1 MYISSGSFSALCS
14 SSSRNWVIEAGFAL
28 LNVWLVILQSQKFL
42 CLLTLQQHSWRYI
55 AQVGTSQRKEQ
66 RVPSSGLN
74 CQFSHLDCFQV
85 FLEILCL
92 SGAYWNSSSFFVRPE
107 KAWALCCLCKSFVV
121 KSILFLAWG
130 TLHVSVFLMWVH
142 SFGKVLEP
150 QWLKAAFPSWLLG
163 GKQTALLGVRT
174 SWFFSKLRMPQS
186 STSPR
191 EGALL
196 LYPLL
201 TGSGSDPGLDF
212 LSC

>member
-1 MYISSGSFSALCS
+1 MLLLRHTGDEHCTTECWLKGPLWAAYNWLQSISRLEITMYISSGSFSALCS

-92 SGAYWNSSSFFVRPE
+92 ELIEILHLFLWDQRRPE
-107 KAWALCCLCKSFVV
+107 PCAAC
-121 KSILFLAWG
+121 
-130 TLHVSVFLMWVH
+130 VSH
-142 SFGKVLEP
+142 
-150 QWLKAAFPSWLLG
+150 LL
-163 GKQTALLGVRT
+163 
-174 SWFFSKLRMPQS
+174 
-186 STSPR
+186 
-191 EGALL
+191 
-196 LYPLL
+196 
-201 TGSGSDPGLDF
+201 
-212 LSC
+212 